1 MKTVYDILKE
11 LENEPGRNAKLDIL
25 HENKDN
31 DLLRR
36 VMSLALNPFV
46 NYYQRKIPAFTAAK
60 VNQADSLS
68 YALDSLQMLSGRQ
81 VTGHDAIAYLQKL
94 LSSLTSEDSEVLKRV
109 VLKDLKCGASTSSTN
124 ATWPGLIPEF
134 PVMLCSKF
142 EQRLVDKIKWPAVV
156 QCKADGMRFNA
167 IVKNGSCEFFS
178 RSGKEVNLLGHLA
191 DKFISLADGNNVVF
205 DGELLVSS
213 VNGTEDRQTGN
224 GILNKAVKGTISDGE
239 ASRVYATVWD
249 IIPFDKFV
257 KGVYN
262 IPYGQRV
269 QRLIDTLAVQSDV
282 TDKIKLVE
290 HFVVNSYEEA
300 QQLFQAYLDSGQ
312 EGIILKDLSG
322 IWEDKRSKTQIKFKA
337 ELDCDL
343 KIVGIEEG
351 SGKYEGMLG
360 ALVCESSDGIVKVS
374 VGSGLSDEQRR
385 SLSNEIIGKV
395 VAVKYN
401 ARIKNQA
408 GAQSLFLPILLEI
421 REDKLTADSS
431 TDIKG

>member
-1 MKTVYDILKE
+1 
-11 LENEPGRNAKLDIL
+11 
-25 HENKDN
+25 
-31 DLLRR
+31 
-36 VMSLALNPFV
+36 
-46 NYYQRKIPAFTAAK
+46 
-60 VNQADSLS
+60 
-68 YALDSLQMLSGRQ
+68 
-81 VTGHDAIAYLQKL
+81 
-94 LSSLTSEDSEVLKRV
+94 
-109 VLKDLKCGASTSSTN
+109 
-124 ATWPGLIPEF
+124 
-134 PVMLCSKF
+134 
-142 EQRLVDKIKWPAVV
+142 
-156 QCKADGMRFNA
+156 MRFNA

-262 IPYGQRV
+262 IPYGQRI

-385 SLSNEIIGKV
+385 SLGNEIIGKV